1 MYLRKITCRN
11 SYSKQLTVV
20 LIFLYLAIVNC
31 NYGSREVPS
40 MNADSQINFYY
51 IPLPDGQA
59 KLADHI
65 VSNYNNNCVHMVNS
79 YGAYG
84 NCTCKISKNNQS
96 CSYTFNSVNIL
107 PYISFQKPYHILKDT
122 IKYDYYINSGINN
135 FKIPTDPNHCMYDI
149 PIVNYYYIPDSDLTI
164 VQITNLD

>member
-1 MYLRKITCRN
+1 MYPRKINHRN
-11 SYSKQLTVV
+11 SYSKQLITV
-20 LIFLYLAIVNC
+20 LIFVYMAIVNC
-31 NYGSREVPS
+31 NYGNSKKLS
-40 MNADSQINFYY
+40 MDADLQINFYY

-59 KLADHI
+59 KLGDHI

-96 CSYTFNSVNIL
+96 CSYTFNSANIM
-107 PYISFQKPYHILKDT
+107 PYISFRKPYQILGDT

-135 FKIPTDPNHCMYDI
+135 FKISTDPNHCMYNI
-149 PIVNYYYIPDSDLTI
+149 PIVNYYYIPDSDLTT